1 VIDENTPQSYRHRL
15 PQERRTPEVYGRAA
29 LLNSRQQQ
37 QQQTQQQP
45 IGQPP
50 PQPQQQPGQQQQV
63 RPYED
68 VFNANTRPP
77 LEIPTGADNFSEQ
90 QHRHFQQQQHFKQQQ
105 QQQFIPQ
112 LGYPPH
118 MHAQQEQNRFYDP
131 NLSQQMPNNSNNNNS
146 RQFQQ
151 FQGHQQQQQQQQHQQ
166 QIHPEQLA
174 AMRQARPASTV
185 ERVPRPHSADFLE
198 YERQFGPQQDSGP
211 GPVGVPHRGQNSH
224 HRLPN
229 RPQPPRP
236 KSSIEQRIPSELRR
250 QMIEQQNVEEGLIRL
265 STTTP
270 TPRLNNN
277 LSHNNKNNNNSF
289 AYAQQQ
295 MQMLH
300 LENNQIVDN
309 VNVNNN
315 NINVQ
320 NVQSVPR
327 APTTPRQPETS
338 TPNYRNRPQK
348 MNYNV
353 RFNHF
358 LFHNSIHNFVFTCSL
373 FAHRFRNS
381 VPCRNQIKTDK
392 VTLA

>member
-1 VIDENTPQSYRHRL
+1 MIDENTPQSYRHRL

-37 QQQTQQQP
+37 P
-45 IGQPP
+45 IGPP
-50 PQPQQQPGQQQQV
+50 PQQPPGQQQQQQV

-112 LGYPPH
+112 QGYPPH

-131 NLSQQMPNNSNNNNS
+131 NLSQQMPNNTNNSNS

-151 FQGHQQQQQQQQHQQ
+151 FQGQHQQQQQQQHHQQ

-174 AMRQARPASTV
+174 ALRQARPASTV

-198 YERQFGPQQDSGP
+198 YERQFGPQQDAGP

-277 LSHNNKNNNNSF
+277 LSHNNKNNNNNSF

-300 LENNQIVDN
+300 LENSSNQIVDN
-309 VNVNNN
+309 VSVNNN
-315 NINVQ
+315 NNNNNVNVQ
-320 NVQSVPR
+320 NVPR

-353 RFNHF
+353 RNDTYILLHYYIILSFF
-358 LFHNSIHNFVFTCSL
+358 AYLFHI
-373 FAHRFRNS
+373 S
-381 VPCRNQIKTDK
+381 VTCRNQIKTDK
-392 VTLA
+392 VPLA